1 MVCSVQDCGPPF
13 VFWQYPMEWFCGICL
28 PFIKSKRNPYSNL
41 VNNMFR
47 KNHLNLLQYVPNV
60 SLSKQDS
67 VQDVDINAE
76 DRFKFES
83 ETHTVYLKSPKSK
96 KPQVIPL
103 VDQRVL
109 IQYYIFLSIV
119 EKNAIVL
126 QIEFKKMEKE
136 MAEVIFTHL
145 I

>member
-1 MVCSVQDCGPPF
+1 
-13 VFWQYPMEWFCGICL
+13 
-28 PFIKSKRNPYSNL
+28 
-41 VNNMFR
+41 MFR

-83 ETHTVYLKSPKSK
+83 ETHTVYLKSSKSK

-103 VDQRVL
+103 ADQKVL
-109 IQYYIFLSIV
+109 I
-119 EKNAIVL
+119 
-126 QIEFKKMEKE
+126 
-136 MAEVIFTHL
+136 
-145 I
+145 